1 MVVPVELFSVGGVWE
16 VSEPEVA
23 VSGFGIAVVVEPEVV
38 FDPDEE
44 FVFSVEGAAPVTVSA
59 KVALAGT
66 SEPSIA
72 EIV

>member
-1 MVVPVELFSVGGVWE
+1 MVPD
-16 VSEPEVA
+16 
-23 VSGFGIAVVVEPEVV
+23 VV

-44 FVFSVEGAAPVTVSA
+44 FEFSVEGAAPVTVSA